1 VSCRKPR
8 SHGVDG
14 ELSTYRSVFDAI
26 ERRVLPEVEFGRSM
40 PILIAAIATAILGFA
55 LPHTGSAHGYDVLLR
70 TSRAEAESAG
80 VLPTL
85 FVVFSATFTVTV
97 AAAARSL
104 RRFRWAGLALA
115 GNGVTTVFA
124 VLAIWSRQS
133 LTPDAEFAGPSIGM
147 YLGCAAAL
155 LSTALWARA
164 VFTHPHGPL
173 GAPSHC

>member
-1 VSCRKPR
+1 MLMRRQPPR
-8 SHGVDG
+8 STRTDP
-14 ELSTYRSVFDAI
+14 LLPYTPLFRS
-26 ERRVLPEVEFGRSM
+26 GRSM
-40 PILIAAIATAILGFA
+40 PSLIAAIATAILGFA

-133 LTPDAEFAGPSIGM
+133 LTPDAEFAGPSTGL
-147 YLGCAAAL
+147 YLGWSAAL
-155 LSTALWARA
+155 LSQALRSAN
-164 VFTHPHGPL
+164 
-173 GAPSHC
+173 